1 MSWEN
6 YLKENGYN
14 QYEISNYAK
23 VGYECKHNILYWKC
37 KNYIGLGP
45 GASGYINNVR
55 YNNVK
60 DLDDYHDKLSK
71 NEKPIEFCE
80 NLTEKDKIE
89 EKIIMGLRM
98 NDGIIFKDFEEFGIN
113 FEEKYEE
120 QLKKHESLDLITKTN
135 KGFKFTQK
143 GREIS
148 NNIFLDYID

>member
-1 MSWEN
+1 MQQQIILSGCS
-6 YLKENGYN
+6 K
-14 QYEISNYAK
+14 SRK
-23 VGYECKHNILYWKC
+23 TVPPKNIGLWRSGNLNESTGNWKC

-113 FEEKYEE
+113 FEEKY
-120 QLKKHESLDLITKTN
+120 SDV
-135 KGFKFTQK
+135 
-143 GREIS
+143 
-148 NNIFLDYID
+148 